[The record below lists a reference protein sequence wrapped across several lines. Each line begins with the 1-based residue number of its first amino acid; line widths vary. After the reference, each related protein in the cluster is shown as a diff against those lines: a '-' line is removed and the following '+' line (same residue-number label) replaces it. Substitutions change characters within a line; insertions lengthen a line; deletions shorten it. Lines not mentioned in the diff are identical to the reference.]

1 MKTFRIK
8 AVILYLPLMFT
19 ISNCLIFNNLA
30 DFTSTANYQKEIKF
44 EQGKIAAILA
54 NDLRDYYYFDEQV
67 ATNYIDNTLKENFGN
82 NYVTIGQTRILLS
95 QKVTSKELQGFHFY
109 DPHLLFAK
117 SDELAIIKKALGV
130 RYLVVIQMEER
141 FNKYEYDYGYI
152 ATGYIVG
159 KEGGYGR
166 GFLVGS
172 NIIDLE
178 KQDVYYGR
186 LSIDVDYT
194 NRATDYLSDLKS
206 QVRKVRNILLE
217 NLK

>member
-82 NYVTIGQTRILLS
+82 NYVSIGQT
-95 QKVTSKELQGFHFY
+95 KG
-109 DPHLLFAK
+109 
-117 SDELAIIKKALGV
+117 
-130 RYLVVIQMEER
+130 
-141 FNKYEYDYGYI
+141 YE
-152 ATGYIVG
+152 
-159 KEGGYGR
+159 
-166 GFLVGS
+166 
-172 NIIDLE
+172 
-178 KQDVYYGR
+178 
-186 LSIDVDYT
+186 
-194 NRATDYLSDLKS
+194 
-206 QVRKVRNILLE
+206 
-217 NLK
+217 

>member
-1 MKTFRIK
+1 
-8 AVILYLPLMFT
+8 
-19 ISNCLIFNNLA
+19 
-30 DFTSTANYQKEIKF
+30 
-44 EQGKIAAILA
+44 
-54 NDLRDYYYFDEQV
+54 
-67 ATNYIDNTLKENFGN
+67 
-82 NYVTIGQTRILLS
+82 
-95 QKVTSKELQGFHFY
+95 
-109 DPHLLFAK
+109 
-117 SDELAIIKKALGV
+117 
-130 RYLVVIQMEER
+130 MEER